1 MNIQVY
7 TITYNEEFILPHF
20 IKHYKEKFNAH
31 ITVFD
36 NFSTDRT
43 KEIIVNSDCEYKT
56 YDSAGQIRDDLYLS
70 IKNECWKG
78 SKADFVIVCDADE
91 FLEVNFDYAPYNLI
105 RTQGY
110 DMIGAPPSR
119 LGVKNNMYS
128 KAVMFRP
135 SEYAQIGYAPGCHF
149 FQPQPKN
156 RMVISKET
164 AKLLHYKY
172 ISPEYLYERHLMYQ
186 SRLSSFNKIYGYG
199 IEYNN
204 VQQDKINTRFNEL
217 LKGAALV

>member
-20 IKHYKEKFNAH
+20 IKHYQENFSAH

-43 KEIIVNSDCEYKT
+43 KEIILNSDCEYKT
-56 YDSAGQIRDDLYLS
+56 YDSGGQIRDDLYLS

-78 SKADFVIVCDADE
+78 SKADWVIIVDADE
-91 FLEVNFDYAPYNLI
+91 FLFVDFDYTPYNLI

-119 LGVKNNMYS
+119 LGVPNSLYS

-135 SEYAQIGYAPGCHF
+135 SDFYNIGYQPGAHYCD
-149 FQPQPKN
+149 PQPKN
-156 RMVISKET
+156 RMVISPQT

-172 ISPEYLYERHLMYQ
+172 ISPEYLYQRHLMYQ
-186 SRLSSFNKIYGYG
+186 KRLSEFNRIYGYG
-199 IEYNN
+199 IEYNH
-204 VQQDKINTRFNEL
+204 VQQDKINTKFNEL
-217 LKGAALV
+217 IKGASLI